1 MLVKGK
7 FRGNSGG
14 VRSDVDVQIVRH
26 TWVYVQDFGWLSLL
40 AT

>member
-1 MLVKGK
+1 ME
-7 FRGNSGG
+7 

-26 TWVYVQDFGWLSLL
+26 TWVYVQVFGWLNLL